1 MQIRTRRLVC
11 ALGLYAVWTV
21 ATWLFEGR
29 IRTLLRPE
37 ATGDRIVYAF
47 VVNLLLGVGL
57 TVALVRAWV
66 RSGALDAGRCGW
78 RLGPRCALAAAAGL
92 ALGGLAYIA
101 QGAPSRHPVVVANA
115 YAQVFVVSAAEVAV
129 CWGAVGIAVE
139 AAFGRR
145 SLLATGVAMLV
156 ASALF
161 GLYHFAHSPPFDTW
175 PMVGLL
181 SVVGLATGAFFFV
194 SRDLLGTALFHNFL
208 GTFGVVQ
215 ALAGAGAVATLEQWQ
230 PPLLFTAALTLAVLA
245 AGYAL
250 VGRAGTP
257 PAG

>member
-1 MQIRTRRLVC
+1 MDHHTRRLAS
-11 ALGLYAVWTV
+11 ALGLYAAWAF
-21 ATWLFEGR
+21 ATWWFEGR
-29 IRTLLRPE
+29 THTLLRPA

-47 VVNLLLGVGL
+47 VVNLLLGLGL
-57 TVALVRAWV
+57 AIGLVRGWV
-66 RSGALDAGRCGW
+66 RSGGLDAGRCGW
-78 RLGPRCALAAAAGL
+78 RPGRRGALAVAAGL
-92 ALGGLAYIA
+92 VLGGLAYVA

-139 AAFGRR
+139 ACFPRR
-145 SLLATGVAMLV
+145 TLAATMVAALV
-156 ASALF
+156 ASGLF

-175 PMVGLL
+175 RMVGLL

-194 SRDLLGTALFHNFL
+194 SRDLLGTVLFHNFL

-215 ALAGAGAVATLEQWQ
+215 ALAGAGAVATLEPWQ
-230 PPLLFTAALTLAVLA
+230 PPLLFTATLTLAVLA

-250 VGRAGTP
+250 IGRADTRR
-257 PAG
+257 AG